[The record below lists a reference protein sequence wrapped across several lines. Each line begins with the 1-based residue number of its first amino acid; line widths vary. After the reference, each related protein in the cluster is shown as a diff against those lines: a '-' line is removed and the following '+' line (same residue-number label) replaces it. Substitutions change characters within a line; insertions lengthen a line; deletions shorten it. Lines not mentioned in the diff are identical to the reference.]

1 MFAAVFPGQGSQ
13 KPGMGQDL
21 LDLPAARRV
30 FETVSEAVGRDISAL
45 CAQADEEELRQTQ
58 NAQIALFACGVA
70 AYHAFRESG
79 GVEPA
84 VCAGHSVGEYAALV
98 AAGVLDLADG
108 ARLVQRRGQL
118 MAELGDQ
125 RPGAMAAIVGLE
137 RASVEEVCRSASGP
151 GVVVIANDNCPGQL
165 VVSGDRDAVEKAKE
179 GAGAAGARMVV
190 ALNVSGAFHSPLM
203 VDAALAM
210 GEVLHR
216 TAFSSGFCP
225 VISNVTADPVEDCTR
240 WPHLLESQLESTVR
254 WTESMQRAAQM
265 GVTRLLE
272 FGSGNVLCGLMKRI
286 ERGIAAQPV
295 FDRETLAQALGA

>member
-21 LDLPAARRV
+21 LDLPAARAV
-30 FETVSEAVGRDISAL
+30 FDSVSDAVGRDIAEL

-70 AYHAFRESG
+70 AFRAFREG
-79 GVEPA
+79 GGAEPS

-203 VDAALAM
+203 VDAAREM
-210 GEVLHR
+210 GEVLHS
-216 TAFSSGFCP
+216 TAFASGSCP
-225 VISNVTADPVEDCTR
+225 VISNVTAEPVQDCTQ
-240 WPHLLESQLESTVR
+240 WPRLLESQLESTVR
-254 WTESMQRAAQM
+254 WTESMQCAAQL
-265 GVTRLLE
+265 GVTRILE

-286 ERGIAAQPV
+286 ERSVAAQPV
-295 FDRETLAQALGA
+295 FDRETLAQALGD